1 MRYVNIGLHKL
12 WNAIRCK
19 EQTEYVDE
27 NDEVIDAPDYYF
39 EINFAQ
45 LTKEY
50 KVQKLERQKYTK
62 LKDNDHFT
70 PEQVTQYV
78 DKYISMMKRNE
89 KDIYDRIVEL
99 ADKHIDLCEGSENI
113 FLQEEKIKAVK
124 THYTKATDWD
134 NPNRD
139 KYKITDEMNGRIVGN
154 VMSYVLMD
162 NEKYHEIEE
171 LLEVMEYGD
180 QEDTGLKRAS
190 TFAGMGSYYQRS
202 KTFAQGPASP
212 SKTMPIQEL

>member
-1 MRYVNIGLHKL
+1 M
-12 WNAIRCK
+12 
-19 EQTEYVDE
+19 EQ
-27 NDEVIDAPDYYF
+27 
-39 EINFAQ
+39 
-45 LTKEY
+45 
-50 KVQKLERQKYTK
+50 
-62 LKDNDHFT
+62 
-70 PEQVTQYV
+70 
-78 DKYISMMKRNE
+78 YISMMKRNE

-99 ADKHIDLCEGSENI
+99 ADKHIDMCDGSDNI

-171 LLEVMEYGD
+171 LLEVMENGGEMD
-180 QEDTGLKRAS
+180 AAPGLSRAN
-190 TFAGMGSYYQRS
+190 TFAGMGSYYQKS
-202 KTFAQGPASP
+202 KSFYQGPGTTP
-212 SKTMPIQEL
+212 SKTMPINELQLVDLDQEINEGTAEPTGVRKGEGYF